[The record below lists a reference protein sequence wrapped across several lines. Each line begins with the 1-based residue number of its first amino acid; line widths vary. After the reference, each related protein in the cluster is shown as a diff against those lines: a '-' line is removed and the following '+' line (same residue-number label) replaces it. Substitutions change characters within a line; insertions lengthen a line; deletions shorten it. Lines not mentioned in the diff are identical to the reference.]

1 MPQPA
6 TATPDRKP
14 VDVIIAEDE
23 DGEYNA
29 LFPIV
34 DKYFN
39 NISRPC
45 NVTRYVSGKK
55 LIQEYK
61 KADIILM
68 DIELEETSGMEA
80 ALKIREKDENVIIIF
95 CTKMAQFAVKGYEV
109 DALDFI
115 VKPFTYESLAYRL
128 NRAMKRL
135 DSLPSSIMV
144 KTKEGMVTVDISN
157 LLYIDV
163 YGHSL
168 GYHMKDKTIYAWGSL
183 TKLETEL
190 RPQGMLRCSN
200 SILVNK
206 KHISV
211 IHGKEITLS
220 NGEVLEISRQ
230 RHKAFLEALAE
241 FVSR

>member
-1 MPQPA
+1 MPDSKLA
-6 TATPDRKP
+6 DKAK
-14 VDVIIAEDE
+14 VNLIIAEDQ
-23 DGEYNA
+23 DSEYDA

-34 DKYFN
+34 DRYFR
-39 NISRPC
+39 NISRAC
-45 NVTRYVSGKK
+45 QVTRYTSGKK
-55 LIQEYK
+55 LIEEYQ

-80 ALKIREKDENVIIIF
+80 AMQIREKDENVIIIF

-115 VKPFTYESLAYRL
+115 VKPFSYESLAYRL

-135 DSLPSSIMV
+135 DSLPKSILV
-144 KTKEGMVTVDISN
+144 KTKQGVVSIELND

-163 YGHSL
+163 YGHNL
-168 GYHMKDKTIYAWGSL
+168 GYHLLDTTVYAWGSL
-183 TKLETEL
+183 SKLEADL
-190 RPQGMLRCSN
+190 RPQGLLRCSN
-200 SILVNK
+200 SVLVNR

-220 NGEVLEISRQ
+220 NGETIEISRQ

-241 FVSR
+241 FVAR

>member
-1 MPQPA
+1 MPVNA
-6 TATPDRKP
+6 TTDKMP
-14 VDVIIAEDE
+14 VRIIVAEDE
-23 DGEYNA
+23 DREYNA
-29 LFPIV
+29 IFPIV

-39 NISRPC
+39 NISRPYKI
-45 NVTRYVSGKK
+45 TRYVSGQK
-55 LIQEYK
+55 LIDEYK

-68 DIELEETSGMEA
+68 DIELNESSGMEA
-80 ALKIREKDENVIIIF
+80 AMKIREKDENVIIIF

-135 DSLPSSIMV
+135 DSLPSSILV
-144 KTKEGMVTVDISN
+144 KTKQGVVSVDLAK

-168 GYHMKDKTIYAWGSL
+168 GYHMKDGTIYAWGSL
-183 TKLETEL
+183 SKLETEL
-190 RPQGMLRCSN
+190 RPQGLLRCSN
-200 SILVNK
+200 SVLVNR
-206 KHISV
+206 KHIAV

-230 RHKAFLEALAE
+230 RHKAFLESLAE
-241 FVSR
+241 FVAK